1 MGVVVF
7 GLVIPVAE
15 IIAPSSTGFLFEVSE
30 NKRYFH
36 IESFLFIPVFN
47 QRMLI
52 LTLAINQT
60 LALQPNINKIFIR
73 PLNNNYHGFCT
84 CINPH
89 SNLNL
94 ILVLTFNLNHNPTTQ
109 YKLDMHQTV
118 LNYLFPF
125 QGFYIYL
132 YSISIC
138 FLIYAYTYLLQNTTV
153 MVRKKRHRFVPPES
167 TSSSFKGKKYSY
179 DDSPTYHTGS
189 FYLRLGAVGEF
200 MLTFYKNTPCRA
212 IHLRIIQA
220 ASIYD

>member
-1 MGVVVF
+1 
-7 GLVIPVAE
+7 
-15 IIAPSSTGFLFEVSE
+15 
-30 NKRYFH
+30 
-36 IESFLFIPVFN
+36 
-47 QRMLI
+47 
-52 LTLAINQT
+52 
-60 LALQPNINKIFIR
+60 
-73 PLNNNYHGFCT
+73 
-84 CINPH
+84 
-89 SNLNL
+89 
-94 ILVLTFNLNHNPTTQ
+94 
-109 YKLDMHQTV
+109 MHQTV
-118 LNYLFPF
+118 LNYPFPF